1 MVGRERTRGDWNFA
15 GRTPPTATVSGPA
28 RSADVPAGPSEAVT
42 DGAMAALFPACL
54 PGAPPPVARPPVG
67 VEIATTPGGEEMVL
81 LVEDE
86 PAVLRLAKRMIER
99 LGYAVIDAGSPGEAL
114 ELARRHAPRLK
125 LLVTDVI
132 MPEMNGRA
140 LAERLQPLLPGLKVL
155 FMSGY
160 TADVIA
166 RSGMLEP
173 GTHFIQ
179 KPFSRQDLSA
189 KIREA
194 LQA

>member
-1 MVGRERTRGDWNFA
+1 
-15 GRTPPTATVSGPA
+15 
-28 RSADVPAGPSEAVT
+28 
-42 DGAMAALFPACL
+42 
-54 PGAPPPVARPPVG
+54 
-67 VEIATTPGGEEMVL
+67 MVL

-114 ELARRHAPRLK
+114 ELARRHAPHLK

-140 LAERLQPLLPGLKVL
+140 LAERLQPLRPGLKVL